1 MITWSSSNSAVA
13 AIAASGLVTALAAGS
28 TQITATSEGKVGSAT
43 LTVASA
49 PPPPPP
55 GTWRGNEPA
64 GMTFIDERP
73 FNSVTEGDSPHAP
86 FWFMAGGSIVSDA
99 TAPQSPGNVIRA
111 TYPTGFIGGSAS
123 MQTGVEGQGI
133 SNRTFYITWWAKY
146 SSNWFGHLTG
156 VNKQC
161 YFAAN
166 GSAGQAFFEANGVG
180 INALRPVM
188 VLQSGYATD
197 ATFYPNLVPGAT
209 VPRNKWFNV
218 EIVLVGNTA
227 GNSDGSFDWY
237 IDGVHVGHASGL
249 LITPTATGWD
259 RFNFDPIWGGA
270 GDIIPATQTLDLDHV
285 YLSGKK

>member
-1 MITWSSSNSAVA
+1 M
-13 AIAASGLVTALAAGS
+13 
-28 TQITATSEGKVGSAT
+28 T
-43 LTVASA
+43 L
-49 PPPPPP
+49 
-55 GTWRGNEPA
+55 
-64 GMTFIDERP
+64 IDERP
-73 FNSVTEGDSPHAP
+73 FNSLTETDSPHAP
-86 FWFMAGGSIVSDA
+86 FWFRAGGSIVSDP
-99 TAPQSPGNVIRA
+99 TAPQSPSNVMRA
-111 TYPTGFIGGSAS
+111 TYPNGFIGGSAS

-180 INALRPVM
+180 TNALRPAM
-188 VLQSGYATD
+188 VLQSGMATD

-209 VPRNKWFNV
+209 VPRGKWFNV

-249 LITPTATGWD
+249 KITTTATGWD

-270 GDIIPATQTLDLDHV
+270 GDQITTGDQTLDLDDV